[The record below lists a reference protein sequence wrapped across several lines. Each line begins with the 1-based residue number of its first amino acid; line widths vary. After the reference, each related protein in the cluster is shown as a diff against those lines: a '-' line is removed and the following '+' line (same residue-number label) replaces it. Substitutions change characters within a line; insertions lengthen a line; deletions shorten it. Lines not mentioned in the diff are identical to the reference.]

1 MKRLGLVMENK
12 AKKPEITITTG
23 EPDKPYAKII
33 LQDRRFSLKDRRMLP
48 TYLANDR
55 RAGIED
61 RRKNGRGK
69 Q

>member
-1 MKRLGLVMENK
+1 MENK
-12 AKKPEITITTG
+12 AKKPEITITRG

-55 RAGIED
+55 RAGVAD
-61 RRKNGRGK
+61 RRKKRMSK